1 MDPAAQI
8 DRGSRR
14 VARSRSLALLRKLN
28 GSKSGVTRTPL
39 SLFGILQ
46 FAHLGRA
53 KEWAEGGGMS
63 ATSLLEVDGALD
75 RGLNSDAH
83 RVKFVT
89 NPITL
94 VGVGEK
100 VQTSKTTLKYIELL
114 LCVGQSLDPWPWN
127 EGGVMPSPLTT
138 TTSIFHP
145 V

>member
-39 SLFGILQ
+39 SLSGILQ

-127 EGGVMPSPLTT
+127 EGGVMPSRLT